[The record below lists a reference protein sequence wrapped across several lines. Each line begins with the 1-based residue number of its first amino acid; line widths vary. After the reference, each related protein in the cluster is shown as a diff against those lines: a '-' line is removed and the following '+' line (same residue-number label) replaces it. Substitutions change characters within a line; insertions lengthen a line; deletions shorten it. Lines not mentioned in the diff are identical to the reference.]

1 MELQSEIKKS
11 VDELL
16 PIFGVTKLKPFQKDC
31 IERILEGEKDLF
43 CIQSTGSGK
52 SFCYQLPALLLD
64 GITIVVS
71 PLKALIDDQL
81 ESLKAKGIRAVAFHS
96 GIKAKREEFKEK
108 LKSGKSDIKLIYT
121 TPETLWYDKFFFSSL
136 DVSMIVID
144 EAHCVSVWGQDF
156 RPSYRCIRYFIE
168 MFPSDKR
175 PIIAAFTA
183 TADRTIFNEIVKTIG
198 MNVTERDSV
207 GTVKRNI
214 DFPQNAP
221 ERQVFLFK
229 DESKQINAICKF
241 LVKNREEKILVF
253 CRSINQLKSIKTEL
267 EAIIKKQGIIGLEIG
282 EYHGG
287 SVGESADI
295 ARELAYNLFSEGKR
309 NIILSTSAFGMG
321 VDISDI
327 RYIIHVGFPYTM
339 ADYVQQCGRGGR
351 NGEDCEYRLFASPLD
366 VINTGHMLS
375 LKYLKMYPMSEGV
388 KIKKKNREEYIKV
401 VEYCLEKSDCSN
413 EKLLLKFIT
422 ALEEYKNREF
432 PEEQYIKNKSFQM
445 LINTS
450 EEMRNKARRKEISFY
465 EMILADGI
473 YSLWYNGVK
482 SFTPRKLISC
492 ITGNEELSFHEEKRV
507 YTSNQIDTLTHKIAL
522 PVVKETINGKTKYFF
537 TERAI
542 NVIPGAFPE
551 HEKALHNRHICN
563 IPAGVL
569 KIMNVNADSSSRK
582 KKFDEYEEITE
593 IKYYLLHE
601 LNRIFGYSDYH
612 DKGHTGNY
620 VYAKASGNTSKK
632 ITYVRYD
639 KNAYAHYGQGTP
651 KETKLAGMC
660 SVIRF
665 PYGIERLH
673 AIVCSMLDNLKS
685 NGYLCDHTTIYF
697 SEKELKTAIK
707 RGWISDAEVKDKLP
721 CGVEIIPK
729 K

>member
-1 MELQSEIKKS
+1 MELQSEIMKS

-16 PIFGVTKLKPFQKDC
+16 PIFGVTKMKSFQEDC

-52 SFCYQLPALLLD
+52 SLCYQIPALLLS
-64 GITIVVS
+64 GVTIVVS

-96 GIKAKREEFKEK
+96 GIKAKREEVKEK

-121 TPETLWYDKFFFSSL
+121 TPETLRYEKNFFRLLNIST
-136 DVSMIVID
+136 IVID

-156 RPSYRCIRYFIE
+156 RPSYRCIRYFVE
-168 MFPSDKR
+168 QFPSDKR

-183 TADRTIFNEIVKTIG
+183 TADRTMFNEIVKTIG
-198 MNVTERDSV
+198 LNVTEKDSV

-214 DFPQNAP
+214 DFPKNAP

-241 LVKNREEKILVF
+241 LIKNREEKILVF

-267 EAIIKKQGIIGLEIG
+267 EAVIKKQGIDGLEIG

-295 ARELAYNLFSEGKR
+295 ARELAYTLFSNRKR
-309 NIILSTSAFGMG
+309 NILLATSAFGMG

-327 RYIIHVGFPYTM
+327 KHIIHAGFPYTM
-339 ADYVQQCGRGGR
+339 ADYVQQCGRGR
-351 NGEDCEYRLFASPLD
+351 DIKNCEYRLYASPLD

-388 KIKKKNREEYIKV
+388 KIKKKNREEYIRV

-413 EKLLLKFIT
+413 EKLLLKFRT

-432 PEEQYIKNKSFQM
+432 PEEQYIKNKTFQM

-450 EEMRNKARRKEISFY
+450 DEMRNKARRKEISFY
-465 EMILADGI
+465 ETILADGI

-482 SFTPRKLISC
+482 SFTPRRLISS
-492 ITGNEELSFHEEKRV
+492 ITGNEELSFHKEKCRHTEEK
-507 YTSNQIDTLTHKIAL
+507 IDSLMRKFVI
-522 PVVKETINGKTKYFF
+522 PIEKRIINGKTKYFF

-542 NVIPGAFPE
+542 NVIPGAFAE

-593 IKYYLLHE
+593 IKYYLIHE

-612 DKGHTGNY
+612 DKGHTGSC

-639 KNAYAHYGQGTP
+639 KNAYAHYGKGTP

-665 PYGIERLH
+665 KYSIERLH
-673 AIVCSMLDNLKS
+673 SIVCSMLDNLKS
-685 NGYLCDHTTIYF
+685 NGYLCDYTTIYF
-697 SEKELKTAIK
+697 SGKELKTAIK
-707 RGWISDAEVKDKLP
+707 RGWISDTEVKEKLP